1 MTRIGLAPFDTSC
14 DQSSRCRDSK
24 QRKQKVSDRCSRK
37 DELSKTSKI
46 VWRGRNSGQIFDINL
61 GRPRRQHTACTEP
74 CGEAGIRAIE
84 MGRPHQHHAKHIY
97 RKCQGTFGRRNFT
110 RNGNAELITTNET
123 AAQTTKKRAPKQ
135 QSRTNNDD
143 SQNQCRPR

>member
-14 DQSSRCRDSK
+14 DQSSRCGDSK
-24 QRKQKVSDRCSRK
+24 QRKKVSDRCSRN
-37 DELSKTSKI
+37 DELSKTSTL
-46 VWRGRNSGQIFDINL
+46 VWRGRNSGQIFHINL

-97 RKCQGTFGRRNFT
+97 RKCQWTFGRRNFT

-123 AAQTTKKRAPKQ
+123 AAQTTMKRAPKQ